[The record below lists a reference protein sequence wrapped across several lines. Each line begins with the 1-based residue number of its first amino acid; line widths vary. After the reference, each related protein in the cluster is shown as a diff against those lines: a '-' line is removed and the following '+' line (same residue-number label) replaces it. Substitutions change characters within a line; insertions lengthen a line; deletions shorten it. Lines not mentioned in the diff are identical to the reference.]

1 MAGGREG
8 EIAGRTEKLLLGERR
23 RGGGGDFNILEKQEG
38 HEGREKMER
47 GESPNNVTVKCKRDV
62 DKKKTYECV

>member
-38 HEGREKMER
+38 HERERKNGKRRESKQCYSKM
-47 GESPNNVTVKCKRDV
+47 
-62 DKKKTYECV
+62 